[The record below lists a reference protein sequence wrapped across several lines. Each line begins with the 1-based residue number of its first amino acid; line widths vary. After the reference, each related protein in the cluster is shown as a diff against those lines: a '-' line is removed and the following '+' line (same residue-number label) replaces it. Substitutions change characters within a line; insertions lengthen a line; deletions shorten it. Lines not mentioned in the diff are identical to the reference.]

1 MATLFD
7 QHPGE
12 ICAVILEP
20 RLQCAGGMRMHD
32 PVYRRACHATP
43 MAFMIADRS
52 PPASAAPAPCSPA
65 SRPGV
70 MPDLMCLSRA

>member
-1 MATLFD
+1 MGVLPEAAGPASGLATLFD

-32 PVYRRACHATP
+32 PVY
-43 MAFMIADRS
+43 
-52 PPASAAPAPCSPA
+52 
-65 SRPGV
+65 
-70 MPDLMCLSRA
+70 

>member
-1 MATLFD
+1 MILEPRLQCAGGMRMHDPVYLQRVRELCDAHGALFD

-32 PVYRRACHATP
+32 PVYLQRVRELCDAHGA
-43 MAFMIADRS
+43 
-52 PPASAAPAPCSPA
+52 
-65 SRPGV
+65 
-70 MPDLMCLSRA
+70 